1 MSLDVLKTGARRG
14 PVISEY
20 QRISAS
26 NAADIAVPLSKKV
39 EDCRSKGA
47 SVCCSYAAF
56 NSEISKRLGEI
67 GSLRQANRDIVHR
80 PRCRRVTRRTT
91 MSFAIQHVHVKTK
104 DPKQTMQFYIDNLG
118 ATYVAE
124 IPGRGHRVN
133 LHGLTLNITTL
144 ISAQN
149 HEQHYGIEHI
159 ALDTDD
165 YSGAMAKLRENGVRV
180 LEELPPNNGRRVC
193 FLEAPDGA
201 QIELIEKVQPA

>member
-1 MSLDVLKTGARRG
+1 MAYG
-14 PVISEY
+14 
-20 QRISAS
+20 
-26 NAADIAVPLSKKV
+26 
-39 EDCRSKGA
+39 
-47 SVCCSYAAF
+47 
-56 NSEISKRLGEI
+56 
-67 GSLRQANRDIVHR
+67 
-80 PRCRRVTRRTT
+80 
-91 MSFAIQHVHVKTK
+91 IQHVHLKSR
-104 DPKQTMQFYIDNLG
+104 DPKATMQFYIDNFG
-118 ATYVAE
+118 AALKAE
-124 IPGRGHRVN
+124 IPGRGFRLD

-201 QIELIEKVQPA
+201 QIELIEKVEPA